1 MEKTETKETMIQ
13 ITMKGNG
20 VITAFIPQDSVS
32 LTSGWRALRQEF
44 LVSRRSLPFT
54 VILSA
59 TIPRK
64 ANADF
69 GGLSAS
75 PVVSFHVFTGGI
87 VLFLAHELV
96 RHSSRI
102 NLPHAVAQFLFPL
115 YSTPTICKNFLG
127 SSYYPHTP
135 CVSHC
140 FKTSHPKKFSHR

>member
-1 MEKTETKETMIQ
+1 MEKTETKGTMIQ
-13 ITMKGNG
+13 ITMKGNE

-87 VLFLAHELV
+87 VLFLAHELA
-96 RHSSRI
+96 RHSLRISPTPLPNSFSHSTQHQPSVRIFSAPLTIPTHHAFLIASRI
-102 NLPHAVAQFLFPL
+102 H
-115 YSTPTICKNFLG
+115 I
-127 SSYYPHTP
+127 
-135 CVSHC
+135 
-140 FKTSHPKKFSHR
+140 PKIFSHR